1 MWELDLN
8 DILVLNEYLHKILHD
23 LFQTELNQIFS

>member
-1 MWELDLN
+1 MMWELDLN

-23 LFQTELNQIFS
+23 LFQIELN